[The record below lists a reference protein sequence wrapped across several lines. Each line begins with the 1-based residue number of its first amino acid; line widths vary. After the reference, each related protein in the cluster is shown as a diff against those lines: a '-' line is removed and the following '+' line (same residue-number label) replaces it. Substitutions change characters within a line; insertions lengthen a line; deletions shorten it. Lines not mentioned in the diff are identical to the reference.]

1 MTRIS
6 KTRATLP
13 RRALLAAAP
22 ALLLPGLALAAQG
35 AQDDPAVESAERL
48 RGGRLSTPV
57 FIDGQGPF
65 DFAVDSAANAS
76 VIAADL
82 AASLALP
89 SAGPIGMHTLIAR
102 EMVETVRASEVRS
115 GDLNA
120 TGVRLAVAP
129 RAGLSGADGLIGRD
143 LLADHRLMLNF
154 RGVALAS
161 ISRSRRV
168 GDSFLDPRRPTARFQ
183 TPAEE
188 RLQGLLM
195 IDARSRTADAKAIVD
210 TGAEITIVNTAF
222 AREARAS
229 PLTLNDGSRSARVA
243 SPTGLSVEATPMQLR
258 DLHFA
263 GIGLQQVP
271 VLVGDFHTFDIW
283 SLADRPAALL
293 GTDVLGLF
301 ETVIIDLK
309 RGELVLEI

>member
-1 MTRIS
+1 MTRTF
-6 KTRATLP
+6 KDRATLP

-22 ALLLPGLALAAQG
+22 ALFLPGLAR
-35 AQDDPAVESAERL
+35 AQDDPGVESAERL
-48 RGGRLSTPV
+48 RGGRLSIPV

-76 VIAADL
+76 VIADDL
-82 AASLALP
+82 AARLALTP
-89 SAGPIGMHTLIAR
+89 AGPIGMHTLIAR
-102 EMVETVRASEVRS
+102 EVVETVRAPNVRS
-115 GDLNA
+115 GDLHA
-120 TGVRLAVAP
+120 DTVRFAVAT
-129 RAGLSGADGLIGRD
+129 RAGLIGADGLVGRD
-143 LLADHRLMLNF
+143 LLADHRLLLNF
-154 RGVALAS
+154 RGAALAS

-168 GDSFLDPRRPTARFQ
+168 GDGFLDPRRPTARFQ

-188 RLQGLLM
+188 RLRGLLM
-195 IDARSRTADAKAIVD
+195 VDARSRTADAKAIVD

-222 AREARAS
+222 AREAHAS
-229 PLTLNDGSRSARVA
+229 PMTLNDGSRSARVA
-243 SPTGLSVEATPMQLR
+243 SPTGLSVEAIPMRMR

-263 GIGLQQVP
+263 GISLQSVP
-271 VLVGDFHTFDIW
+271 VLVGDFHTFDLW
-283 SLADRPAALL
+283 GLADRPAALL